1 MGDAGA
7 RYVIP
12 TARTSL
18 RPVSMEDVEA
28 LHRLWTDPEVRRF
41 FWDDEVMRGFAT
53 EFALALLRYGL
64 ERAGLTGALGI
75 ADAENV
81 ASRRV
86 LEKVGMTFQGYI
98 LTGGR
103 QEARYEI
110 RRQQAL
116 YRLRR
121 QHGAEG

>member
-1 MGDAGA
+1 MG
-7 RYVIP
+7 
-12 TARTSL
+12 
-18 RPVSMEDVEA
+18 
-28 LHRLWTDPEVRRF
+28 
-41 FWDDEVMRGFAT
+41 RGFAT

-64 ERAGLTGALGI
+64 ERAGLTGVLGI

-116 YRLRR
+116 DRLRR
-121 QHGAEG
+121 LHGAEG

>member
-41 FWDDEVMRGFAT
+41 FWDEVMRGFAT

-98 LTGGR
+98 FTGGR

-116 YRLRR
+116 HRLRR